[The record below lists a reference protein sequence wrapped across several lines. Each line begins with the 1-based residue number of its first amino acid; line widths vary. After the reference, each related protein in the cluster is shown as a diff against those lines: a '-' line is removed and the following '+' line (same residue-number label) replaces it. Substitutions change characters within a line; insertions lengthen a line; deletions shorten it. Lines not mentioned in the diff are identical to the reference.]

1 MTLASDKSTWTK
13 VKFGAVI
20 DSITKRIDNPSDA
33 GVDRYVGLEHL
44 DPGTMVISRW
54 GTPDQVE
61 ATKLLFEEGDVIF
74 GRRRA
79 YQRKV
84 SMADFSGICSAHALV
99 LRAKPGLINPLFL
112 PVFLSSD
119 TFLDRAIKISVGSL
133 SPTVNWKTLAT
144 QEFLLPPIEEQEKI
158 ASTLWSVESHLS
170 NLANLRRNIASL
182 QQLFLNERVISSEL
196 EGKRVNF
203 ADVGNFQNGYPF
215 KPADLKGSKLPV
227 IRIKQLLDAD
237 GKPDFTD
244 LVVDK
249 DFHIS
254 DGDIIFSWSATL
266 AVKVWTRGAAI
277 LNQHLYKVTAL
288 ADINPDWLRLVL
300 EASIPA
306 LKEKSHGTTMQ
317 HITKKALLAHQITLP
332 SEDLLKRML
341 FDWNALLNAISA
353 VDKEIESVARLRKS
367 LLGVL
372 SEVY

>member
-237 GKPDFTD
+237 DKPDFTD

-341 FDWNALLNAISA
+341 IDWNALLNAISA

>member
-1 MTLASDKSTWTK
+1 MKLGSDKSAWTK
-13 VKFGAVI
+13 VTFGDIVENTNQTIKNPIEAGLDKFI
-20 DSITKRIDNPSDA
+20 
-33 GVDRYVGLEHL
+33 GLEHL
-44 DPGTMVISRW
+44 DSGELKIKRFGATADGI
-54 GTPDQVE
+54 TF
-61 ATKLLFEEGDVIF
+61 TKLVSPGQTLFGK
-74 GRRRA
+74 RRA
-79 YQRKV
+79 YQKKV
-84 SMADFSGICSAHALV
+84 AFADFDAVCSGDILAFS
-99 LRAKPGLINPLFL
+99 AKPEVLLAEYL
-112 PVFLSSD
+112 PFIVSSEGFFKRALSTS
-119 TFLDRAIKISVGSL
+119 AGSL
-133 SPTVNWKTLAT
+133 SPRTRWSDLAKF
-144 QEFLLPPIEEQEKI
+144 EFLLPPIEEQEKI

-237 GKPDFTD
+237 DKPDFTD

-332 SEDLLKRML
+332 SEDLLNRML
-341 FDWNALLNAISA
+341 IDWNALLNAISA
-353 VDKEIESVARLRKS
+353 VDNEIESVARLRKS
-367 LLGVL
+367 LLGAL

>member
-1 MTLASDKSTWTK
+1 MTFTSDKSTWTK

-44 DPGTMVISRW
+44 DPGSMVISRW

-84 SMADFSGICSAHALV
+84 SMADFAGICSAHALV
-99 LRAKPGLINPLFL
+99 LRGKPGLINPLFL

-144 QEFLLPPIEEQEKI
+144 QEFLLPPIEDQEKI

-182 QQLFLNERVISSEL
+182 QQLFLKERVISSEL

-215 KPADLKGSKLPV
+215 KPADLKGSRLPV

-237 GKPDFTD
+237 AKPDFTD

-332 SEDLLKRML
+332 SEDLLNRML
-341 FDWNALLNAISA
+341 VDWNALLNAISA

-372 SEVY
+372 SEAY

>member
-341 FDWNALLNAISA
+341 IDWNALLNAISA